1 MINELKIKTVVIY
14 IMNDVDK
21 ERLNKALEND
31 DNISL
36 LNLTRDKI
44 AKDKND
50 ILQQL
55 QFNGGTL
62 KGLNKKLKQYRYID
76 ELNDIK
82 FGSYIRWINI
92 SNPKKMDLTTGAI
105 VCEIKLTDS
114 GTQILCKNSFNRFMQ
129 LKMDECVI
137 FQKIN
142 DQENIIINVYSYLS
156 K

>member
-1 MINELKIKTVVIY
+1 MINELKIKSVVIY

-92 SNPKKMDLTTGAI
+92 SNPKKWI
-105 VCEIKLTDS
+105 
-114 GTQILCKNSFNRFMQ
+114 
-129 LKMDECVI
+129 
-137 FQKIN
+137 
-142 DQENIIINVYSYLS
+142 
-156 K
+156 

>member
-1 MINELKIKTVVIY
+1 MINELKIKSVVIY

-105 VCEIKLTDS
+105 V
-114 GTQILCKNSFNRFMQ
+114 M
-129 LKMDECVI
+129 
-137 FQKIN
+137 
-142 DQENIIINVYSYLS
+142 
-156 K
+156 